1 MAKKFKRPNVTEE
14 DELYS
19 KYVNCFSDTGFI
31 DDAIFNTNDRDI
43 TQPYLD
49 MLSNT
54 YSMGIYNSILA
65 GYKQVPYSEEIIQEV
80 ELKVM
85 SERDAKKLG
94 STVYALTHPMNVKIY
109 KCVWIKS
116 PVTHGKMDE
125 GYAKNKKNSGVY
137 KLVQPKKA
145 KEIMNTINKM
155 RDLSD
160 EYYMVPS
167 VMEFLKNQ
175 LSKQDTSNLKECKDL
190 TEDLFFKKSATCDD
204 ILESYIIVPLIKNN
218 RYYEDPAGN
227 KRYPYITEKYHYHRT
242 RADQIKFHVK
252 EVKKHNCVLV
262 DSYFTTG
269 KPTKNGKE
277 IFVIKQYG
285 VNFYNPFMFLEISV
299 AERLYSDLIN
309 NPLLTNDTLDL
320 LENTF
325 EHYVDNYD
333 TKIEFGNAIPTVE
346 IVESSVKSLKV
357 NKPVEDVSL
366 LINESIQDEEIDLG
380 DDVEEGEYIIEDP
393 VEEAR
398 GRAIRQSKGY
408 STIDESTIASVILGH
423 NGSRCFGYYD
433 HLIEYYLRV
442 FISSGGTSKKNRAI
456 SLETQDIPR
465 PLQLLATINQNSD
478 LFMTNTITHP
488 LDVFGTV
495 AYKKYLY
502 FTPTKSGTKA
512 TDSVNPKERYRT
524 DEEYGIIDPI
534 TVKSEETCG
543 LVAGVLPYKFNRSR
557 FVFRTKGDK

>member
-1 MAKKFKRPNVTEE
+1 MAKKFKRPNVTEK
-14 DELYS
+14 DKLYS
-19 KYVNCFSDTGFI
+19 KYTNSFNECGFI
-31 DDAIFNTNDRDI
+31 DDAIFNTDDRDI

-54 YSMGIYNSILA
+54 HSMGIYNSILA

-80 ELKVM
+80 ELKVTT
-85 SERDAKKLG
+85 EKETKKLG
-94 STVYALTHPMNVKIY
+94 SSVYALTHPMNVKIY
-109 KCVWIKS
+109 KCIWIKT
-116 PVTHGKMDE
+116 PVTYGKMDE
-125 GYAKNKKNSGVY
+125 GYAKNKKSNGVY

-145 KEIMNTINKM
+145 KEIMNTINRMK
-155 RDLSD
+155 DLSD
-160 EYYMVPS
+160 MYYIVPG
-167 VMEFLKNQ
+167 VMEFLRDQ
-175 LSKQDTSNLKECKDL
+175 LAKQDTSNLKEFKDM
-190 TEDLFFKKSATCDD
+190 TEDLFFKKSALCDD

-242 RADQIKFHVK
+242 RADQVKFHVK
-252 EVKKHNCVLV
+252 EVSKNNCVLSV
-262 DSYFTTG
+262 NYFTTG

-285 VNFYNPFMFLEISV
+285 VNFYNPFMFLELGV
-299 AERLYSDLIN
+299 AERLYTDLIN
-309 NPLLTNDTLDL
+309 NPLLTNETLDL

-325 EHYVDNYD
+325 EHYIDNYD
-333 TKIEFGNAIPTVE
+333 TKVEFGNAIPTVD
-346 IVESSVKSLKV
+346 IVESSVKSLKI
-357 NKPVEDVSL
+357 NKPVDDVSL
-366 LINESIQDEEIDLG
+366 IINESIADEEIDLG
-380 DDVEEGEYIIEDP
+380 EDVEEGEYIIEDP
-393 VEEAR
+393 EEEAR

-408 STIDESTIASVILGH
+408 STIDSSTIESIVLGY

-442 FISSGGTSKKNRAI
+442 FISSGGSGKKGRII
-456 SLETQDIPR
+456 SLESQDIPR
-465 PLQLLATINQNSD
+465 PLQLLATVNQNSD

-488 LDVFGTV
+488 LDVFGSI

-502 FTPTKSGTKA
+502 FTPTKAGGKP
-512 TDSVNPKERYRT
+512 TDSVDPKERYRT

-543 LVAGVLPYKFNRSR
+543 LVAGVIPYRFNRNK